1 MWNIYNALAVYGYYS
16 HFIHPDDILSED
28 RGYGKDWEQ
37 LLREFENMLE
47 EVDKNL
53 PYLEPTLNYE
63 LLEKYKNVENIE
75 LYSKKIGNKIII
87 ETKNFNSPFE
97 ITFRLK
103 NNRIK
108 NVSSNRIRV
117 IGEYKNNTLYQLS
130 IDREYFE
137 IELEE
142 GKYEK

>member
-1 MWNIYNALAVYGYYS
+1 
-16 HFIHPDDILSED
+16 
-28 RGYGKDWEQ
+28 
-37 LLREFENMLE
+37 MLE